1 MNNVLIAQATSAD
14 AAALIDRM
22 NPFQAKLILALG
34 DKSVSE
40 CIERAFGGSTAIWAG
55 KIDGDLA
62 AIWGVYPL
70 EGGCGYPWLY
80 STAALAKVPR
90 RAIVVGR
97 QAVAEMQTI
106 YPRLFGV
113 VDERFESSVNFVKHL
128 GFTIGG
134 YKVDPPFV
142 TIERWE
148 H

>member
-34 DKSVSE
+34 DKTIEE

-55 KIDGDLA
+55 RVDGELA

-80 STAALAKVPR
+80 STAAIAKAPR
-90 RAIVVGR
+90 RALLIGFD
-97 QAVAEMQTI
+97 AVTQMNAI
-106 YPRLFGV
+106 YPRLFGI
-113 VDERFESSVNFVKHL
+113 VDSRFEASVNFAKHL

-134 YKVDPPFV
+134 YKMDPPFV
-142 TIERWE
+142 SIERWRQ
-148 H
+148 